1 MINER
6 LTVVENDLFSV
17 ADRIKSIDDKY
28 KIYYN
33 GESRK
38 FEVRSAVDGSLQVV
52 IPYDRLDSRAVDYV
66 RKTRIE
72 RMDAIIEE
80 IEKANAEAEKNAVA
94 QAAQKAL
101 SQLRI

>member
-1 MINER
+1 MTKGR
-6 LTVVENDLFSV
+6 LIAVEDDLFSV

-38 FEVRSAVDGSLQVV
+38 FEVRSAVDDSLQV
-52 IPYDRLDSRAVDYV
+52 ILPFDSLDCRAVDYV

-72 RMDAIIEE
+72 RINAILEE
-80 IEKANAEAEKNAVA
+80 IEKANAEAERAAVA
-94 QAAQKAL
+94 EAAEKAL
-101 SQLRI
+101 SGIRI

>member
-1 MINER
+1 MNKER
-6 LTVVENDLFSV
+6 LIVVENDLFSV

-38 FEVRSAVDGSLQVV
+38 FEVRSAADGSLQVI
-52 IPYDRLDSRAVDYV
+52 IPYESLDSRAVDYV

-72 RMDAIIEE
+72 RMDALIEE
-80 IEKANAEAEKNAVA
+80 IERANAVA
-94 QAAQKAL
+94 EQNAIAMATEKAL

>member
-1 MINER
+1 MNKER
-6 LTVVENDLFSV
+6 LIVVENDLFSV

-38 FEVRSAVDGSLQVV
+38 FEVRSAADGSLQVT
-52 IPYDRLDSRAVDYV
+52 IPYDSLDSRAVDYV

-72 RMDAIIEE
+72 RMDALIEE
-80 IEKANAEAEKNAVA
+80 IERANAVA
-94 QAAQKAL
+94 EQNAIAKATEKAL

>member
-1 MINER
+1 MTKGR
-6 LTVVENDLFSV
+6 LIAVKDDLFSV

-38 FEVRSAVDGSLQVV
+38 FEVRSAVDDSLQVV
-52 IPYDRLDSRAVDYV
+52 LPFDCLDCRAVDYV

-72 RMDAIIEE
+72 RINAILEE
-80 IEKANAEAEKNAVA
+80 IERANAEAERAAVA
-94 QAAQKAL
+94 EAAEKAL
-101 SQLRI
+101 SGIRI